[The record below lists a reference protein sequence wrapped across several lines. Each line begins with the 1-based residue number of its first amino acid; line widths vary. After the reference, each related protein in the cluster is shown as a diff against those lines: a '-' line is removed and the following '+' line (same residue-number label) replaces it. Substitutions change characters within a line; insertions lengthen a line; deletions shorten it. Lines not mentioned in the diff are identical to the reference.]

1 VVVEPA
7 VVRLPRLL
15 LAVRDHPRQSLPPDA
30 GLLLH
35 DLGLLDLVRLS
46 ANATVP
52 LAVDVDT
59 VEGLAPDRAAISFL
73 AERSHVRIVISKRP
87 SLAEQALACGCL
99 PLLHVHGLDS
109 TGLDRALGTH
119 PGRSVGTAISPGLL
133 LAHLTPRERE
143 LLPRPV
149 VAYGL
154 LRSHDEAQLALAAG
168 ADAVVM
174 APPTLDRQPARL
186 YKPA

>member
-15 LAVRDHPRQSLPPDA
+15 LAVRDHPRRNLPPGA

-35 DLGLLDLVRLS
+35 DLGLLDLIRLS
-46 ANATVP
+46 ANVTAP

-73 AERSHVRIVISKRP
+73 AERSRVRIVISKRP
-87 SLAEQALACGCL
+87 SLAEQALAYGCL
-99 PLLHVHGLDS
+99 PLLHVHCLDS

-154 LRSHDEAQLALAAG
+154 LRTQEEAHSALAAG

-174 APPTLDRQPARL
+174 APPTLDRAATRL